1 MRSLKLLGVVLV
13 TGLLAGCS
21 IFMGTRNPSGPGP
34 IWVGPHMF
42 EQVKGVRGGP
52 DAFSGALAMEY
63 RSLALEQGDGEKDW
77 PNAYI
82 FAQKGLAASGGQAV
96 LPEDPAA
103 WPTLTPADRAALT
116 DGRGRLAAALD
127 GGARTSN
134 PPMAAHAQGLYECWL
149 EESSEHE
156 TQDADACRGAFLA
169 ALAALTQR
177 TVVAPAPVTTQD
189 FVVYFAWDR
198 SDLDAAAQRVIDMAA
213 AAARSAGQAR
223 INLVGHADLSGSPD
237 YNLRLSL
244 RRADAVRQALVARG
258 ITADRTNV
266 TGVGD
271 SEPAVATARGVRE
284 PRNRFVSITVR

>member
-1 MRSLKLLGVVLV
+1 MRSLKLFGVVLV

-21 IFMGTRNPSGPGP
+21 FFMGTRVPSGPGP
-34 IWVGPHMF
+34 FWYGPQAF
-42 EQVKGVRGGP
+42 EHVKGVRGGP

-116 DGRGRLAAALD
+116 DGRGRLIAVLD
-127 GGARTSN
+127 GGGRTSN

-156 TQDADACRGAFLA
+156 TDDAAACRGAFLA
-169 ALAALTQR
+169 ALATFQQR
-177 TVVAPAPVTTQD
+177 VVTPAPVTTQD
-189 FVVYFAWDR
+189 FIVYFAWDR

-213 AAARSAGQAR
+213 AAARSSTQAR

-271 SEPAVATARGVRE
+271 SEPAVPTARGVRE
-284 PRNRFVSITVR
+284 PRNRFVSVTIR

>member
-13 TGLLAGCS
+13 SGLLAGCS
-21 IFMGTRNPSGPGP
+21 FFYGTRSPSGPGP
-34 IWVGPHMF
+34 FWYGPQAF
-42 EQVKGVRGGP
+42 ESVKGVRGGP
-52 DAFSGALAMEY
+52 DAFSSALAIEY
-63 RSLALEQGDGEKDW
+63 RSLALEQGDVEKDW

-82 FAQKGLAASGGQAV
+82 FSEKGLAAAGGRAV

-103 WPTLTPADRAALT
+103 WPTLAPDDRAALT
-116 DGRGRLAAALD
+116 DARGRLLAALD
-127 GGARTSN
+127 AGARTGN

-156 TQDADACRGAFLA
+156 IQDADICRGAFLA
-169 ALAALTQR
+169 ALAAITQR
-177 TVVAPAPVTTQD
+177 TVAPAPVTTQD
-189 FVVYFAWDR
+189 FTVYFAWDR
-198 SDLDAAAQRVIDMAA
+198 ADLDAAAQRVIDMAA
-213 AAARSAGQAR
+213 AAARSSTQAR

-258 ITADRTNV
+258 IAADRMNV

-271 SEPAVATARGVRE
+271 TEPAVPTARGVRE
-284 PRNRFVSITVR
+284 PRNRFVSITIR

>member
-1 MRSLKLLGVVLV
+1 MRSLKLLGVILV
-13 TGLLAGCS
+13 MGLLSGCS
-21 IFMGTRNPSGPGP
+21 MFLGTRAGGQPNAFNDPLLY
-34 IWVGPHMF
+34 
-42 EQVKGVRGGP
+42 EKVKGVSGGR
-52 DAFSGALAMEY
+52 DAFTGGLAIEY
-63 RSLALEQGDGEKDW
+63 RSLAIEQGDGEKDW

-82 FAQKGLAASGGQAV
+82 FAQKGLAAAGGQAV

-103 WPTLTPADRAALT
+103 WPTLVPADRAALT
-116 DGRGRLAAALD
+116 DGRGRLIAVLD
-127 GGARTSN
+127 GGGRSSN

-156 TQDADACRGAFLA
+156 NEDAAACRGAFLA
-169 ALAALTQR
+169 ALATFQR
-177 TVVAPAPVTTQD
+177 TTVTPAPVTTQD

-198 SDLDAAAQRVIDMAA
+198 ADLDAAAQRVIDMAA
-213 AAARSAGQAR
+213 AAARSSTQAR

-271 SEPAVATARGVRE
+271 SEPAVPTARGVRE
-284 PRNRFVSITVR
+284 PRNRFVSVTIR

>member
-1 MRSLKLLGVVLV
+1 MRSLKLCGVVLV
-13 TGLLAGCS
+13 SGLLAGCS
-21 IFMGTRNPSGPGP
+21 LFYGTREPSGPGP
-34 IWVGPHMF
+34 FWTGPQLY
-42 EQVKGVRGGP
+42 EQVKGVHGGP
-52 DAFSGALAMEY
+52 DAFSSGLATEY
-63 RSLALEQGDGEKDW
+63 RSLALEQGGAEADW

-82 FAQKGLAASGGQAV
+82 FAQKGLAAAGGQSV

-116 DGRGRLAAALD
+116 DGRGRLLAALD
-127 GGARTSN
+127 AGARTAMSA
-134 PPMAAHAQGLYECWL
+134 MAAHAQGLYECWL
-149 EESSEHE
+149 EESTEHE
-156 TQDADACRGAFLA
+156 QPDADDCHGAFLA
-169 ALAALTQR
+169 ALAAITQR
-177 TVVAPAPVTTQD
+177 TVTPAPVTTQD

-198 SDLDAAAQRVIDMAA
+198 ADLDAAAQRVIDMAA
-213 AAARSAGQAR
+213 AAARANGQAR

-271 SEPAVATARGVRE
+271 SQPAVPTARGVRE
-284 PRNRFVSITVR
+284 PRNRFVSVTIR